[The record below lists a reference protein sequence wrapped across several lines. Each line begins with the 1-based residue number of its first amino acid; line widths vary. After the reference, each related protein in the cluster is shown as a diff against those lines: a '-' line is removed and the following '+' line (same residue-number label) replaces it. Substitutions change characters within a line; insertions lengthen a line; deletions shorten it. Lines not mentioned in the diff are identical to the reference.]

1 MKVLAAA
8 ILLLLYVSKLG
19 LSYNLR
25 ATKFA
30 LFKHT
35 VPRVLT
41 NVLSWKTMKIVT
53 GIHSP
58 LKGPHVP

>member
-19 LSYNLR
+19 LSYDLY

-30 LFKHT
+30 LFRHT
-35 VPRVLT
+35 VPQVLT
-41 NVLSWKTMKIVT
+41 NVLS
-53 GIHSP
+53 
-58 LKGPHVP
+58 